1 MWTDHELAYLEPSES
16 VAERVRKQDAPHL
29 DSTLIANIIHWHHK
43 MFAFAG
49 PDADIV
55 NAAHKADWIDASM
68 GMVWQ
73 GVSRKDVAAMEQTI
87 PVLSF
92 PGVLMRLA
100 KDLRHGN
107 RLAGL
112 WRVVTRVYNI

>member
-1 MWTDHELAYLEPSES
+1 
-16 VAERVRKQDAPHL
+16 
-29 DSTLIANIIHWHHK
+29 

-49 PDADIV
+49 LDADIV
-55 NAAHKADWIDASM
+55 NAARKGDWINASI
-68 GMVWQ
+68 GMVRH

-87 PVLSF
+87 PVLGF

-112 WRVVTRVYNI
+112 